1 MITEVVIFPIP
12 KDMTREQVISLYEK
26 SVPTWRANPDLIHKS
41 FLYVP
46 KLGAEA
52 ASIFGKM
59 SERQNEAMIANGAR
73 GWLRFLV
80 ASQNSIILKHLL

>member
-41 FLYVP
+41 FLYD
-46 KLGAEA
+46 
-52 ASIFGKM
+52 
-59 SERQNEAMIANGAR
+59 SETRQDSGR
-73 GWLRFLV
+73 
-80 ASQNSIILKHLL
+80 

>member
-41 FLYVP
+41 FLYDSETRRGGGVYLW
-46 KLGAEA
+46 KNVGA
-52 ASIFGKM
+52 
-59 SERQNEAMIANGAR
+59 QNEAMIANGAR